1 MKINENILKSLS
13 KNKNEDEITSVYLNN
28 KSISKFVFKYKVYKN
43 IQILS
48 LESNNLSDIE
58 FLSAFPFLWCLNIK
72 KNPVRFILIQIGNY
86 SALKSVNTLGYLG
99 ITLDSFSFNSFV
111 SLRKLNIGILE
122 INENYTYES
131 LYLNPTQHN
140 QNVNES
146 YLQNNLKCQSEI
158 NNKVNASIIP
168 SKI

>member
-1 MKINENILKSLS
+1 M
-13 KNKNEDEITSVYLNN
+13 
-28 KSISKFVFKYKVYKN
+28 
-43 IQILS
+43 
-48 LESNNLSDIE
+48 
-58 FLSAFPFLWCLNIK
+58 
-72 KNPVRFILIQIGNY
+72 
-86 SALKSVNTLGYLG
+86 KSVNTLGYLG